1 MATPQL
7 DVYLPDGSV
16 QSYPLTDERVVVGT
30 ASRCLVVIDR
40 PEVAPEHL
48 LLSARPDGCWV
59 AVARGVT
66 TPTLLDGEPFERGV
80 VPWGKA
86 LTIGPVRL
94 GLNDGSRVVKSTAS
108 KGGDGKK
115 EEKVSPV
122 LLIAAAIIIPF
133 ALYSSFANTT
143 NAPPARVGTEAP
155 PLFDEPLNRPCTATD
170 PTLYRQSA
178 EESTRVALSKAE
190 RMPFRMQ
197 DGVDSVLYYTQAASC
212 YTAAGDAASASQA
225 TARAA
230 SLKHRLEDEYRAH
243 RFRLE
248 RALEQQRVEDA
259 LFEVRMITAMVSHRR
274 GAYRDALAA
283 LERQLTLRLDQA
295 QAAQR

>member
-16 QSYPLTDERVVVGT
+16 QSYPLTEERVVVGT

-80 VPWGKA
+80 VAWGKA

-94 GLNDGSRVVKSTAS
+94 GLNDGTKIIKKTG
-108 KGGDGKK
+108 KDGEKK

-133 ALYSSFANTT
+133 ALYSSFSNSS
-143 NAPPARVGTEAP
+143 NAPPTRMGTQAP
-155 PLFDEPLNRPCTATD
+155 ALFDEPLVRPCTATD
-170 PTLYRQSA
+170 PTLNRQSA

-197 DGVDSVLYYTQAASC
+197 DGVESVLYYTQAASC
-212 YTAAGDAASASQA
+212 YTAAGDPTSADQA
-225 TARAA
+225 TRRAA
-230 SLKHRLEDEYRAH
+230 SIKSRLEDEYRAH

-248 RALEQQRVEDA
+248 RALEQSRTEDA
-259 LFEVRMITAMVSHRR
+259 LFEVRMIKAMVSHRR
-274 GAYRDALAA
+274 GPYQDALTA